1 MVKRASGPSLLL
13 TLAAAS
19 WGAST
24 VTSKYALAD
33 LTATDLLGVEV
44 AVATLL
50 LVGVAALN
58 GSLRRT
64 PNWRAYA
71 VLAFFEPGLTF
82 ALFNMGL
89 VHTSAT
95 DAALLVSLESVF
107 AVALA
112 VAALRERPGP
122 RFFGAAAVAFAGAA
136 LVSLEGGSTSS
147 SIGGDLLILASALAA
162 AVYVVLARR
171 VAGREAALTV
181 TAYQFMFAVVFAL
194 PVVLA
199 GHSNIANASAG
210 HVAAAIATG
219 VLGSAVPFLLYNLA
233 VRSTTASRAAI
244 ALNLIPVFGVVAAFA
259 LLGERPGLPQLVGG
273 VLIVAALALVSTER
287 RQPEEPT
294 VSVPRA
300 TMSLDEPPTIT
311 A

>member
-1 MVKRASGPSLLL
+1 MFKRQFGPGLLL
-13 TLAAAS
+13 VLAAAS
-19 WGAST
+19 WGTST
-24 VTSKYALAD
+24 VTSKYALGD
-33 LTATDLLGVEV
+33 LTPTDLLGMEV
-44 AVATLL
+44 AVATVL
-50 LVGVAALN
+50 LVAIAGFN

-64 PNWRAYA
+64 PHWRAYA

-89 VHTSAT
+89 AHTSAT

-112 VAALRERPGP
+112 VAVLHERPGGL
-122 RFFGAAAVAFAGAA
+122 FFLAAAVAFGGAA
-136 LVSLEGGSTSS
+136 LVSLESDSTSS
-147 SIGGDLLILASALAA
+147 SLDGDLLVLASAAAA

-181 TAYQFMFAVVFAL
+181 TAYQFMFAMVFAL

-199 GHSNIANASAG
+199 GHSNLDHAG
-210 HVAAAIATG
+210 AARLAAGVATG

-244 ALNLIPVFGVVAAFA
+244 ALNLVPVFGVLAALV
-259 LLGERPGLPQLVGG
+259 LLGERPGWPQLVGG
-273 VLIVAALALVSTER
+273 VLIVAALGLVSAGR
-287 RQPEEPT
+287 GQPEPT
-294 VSVPRA
+294 PSAPVA
-300 TMSLDEPPTIT
+300 AMSLEECPTIT